1 MQSEMDIKIEMCE
14 IGKRV
19 YNRGMV
25 AANDGNFSVKLSD
38 NEFLCTP
45 TGVSKGFMTPEYICK
60 VDAEG
65 NVIEANEGF
74 KPSSEIKM
82 HMRVYKEREDVKAV
96 VHAHPMYATTFA
108 VCGLPL
114 TEPIMPEA
122 VLSLGTVPLAK
133 YGTPSTME
141 IPDAV
146 SEYLP
151 YYDAVLLENH
161 GALSYAD
168 SLMGAYHKMESLEI
182 YARLLYQAKMLGGP
196 KELTDE
202 QVKRLYGMRRQ
213 YGLTGRHPAD
223 ML

>member
-1 MQSEMDIKIEMCE
+1 
-14 IGKRV
+14 
-19 YNRGMV
+19 
-25 AANDGNFSVKLSD
+25 
-38 NEFLCTP
+38 
-45 TGVSKGFMTPEYICK
+45 
-60 VDAEG
+60 
-65 NVIEANEGF
+65 
-74 KPSSEIKM
+74 
-82 HMRVYKEREDVKAV
+82 
-96 VHAHPMYATTFA
+96 
-108 VCGLPL
+108 
-114 TEPIMPEA
+114 MPEA
-122 VLSLGTVPLAK
+122 VLSLGTVPLSK

-168 SLMGAYHKMESLEI
+168 SLMGAYHKMESLEF

>member
-74 KPSSEIKM
+74 KPSSAIKM

-168 SLMGAYHKMESLEI
+168 SLMGAYHKMESLEF